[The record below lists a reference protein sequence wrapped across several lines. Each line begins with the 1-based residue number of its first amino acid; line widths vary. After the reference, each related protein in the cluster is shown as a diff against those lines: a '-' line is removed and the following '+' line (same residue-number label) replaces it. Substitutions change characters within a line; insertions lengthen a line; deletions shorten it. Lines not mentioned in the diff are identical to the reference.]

1 MNNPRALC
9 ELAAMGPNSRE
20 FMENLIDADLSNEA
34 FPFATAQEIN
44 VAGKL
49 FPIKIHLEPMV
60 DSKSERSRM

>member
-9 ELAAMGPNSRE
+9 ELAAMGPNPGG
-20 FMENLIDADLSNEA
+20 FLENLIDADLSNEV

-44 VAGKL
+44 VARNL
-49 FPIKIHLEPMV
+49 FPIKIHLEPTY